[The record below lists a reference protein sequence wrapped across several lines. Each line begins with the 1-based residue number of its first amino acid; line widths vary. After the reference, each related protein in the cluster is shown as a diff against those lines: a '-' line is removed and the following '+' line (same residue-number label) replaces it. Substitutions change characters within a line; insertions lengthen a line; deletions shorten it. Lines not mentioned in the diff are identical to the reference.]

1 MDWHWVYKR
10 WKTHNLKMSK
20 VVLVATTTPDGR
32 LLCDVDVEREVERK
46 LEDIVGHTDYF
57 DAICIVVGSST
68 WLAARNVLEKF
79 KLATILV
86 LTKQTN
92 RRRYNIPHFILSDTT
107 LQPCQDFAWTYVLG
121 GKKTFTTLLRKSPFK
136 SFDDILYMLHN
147 LHFGSP
153 FKTCFL
159 GLFACMYDR

>member
-1 MDWHWVYKR
+1 MP
-10 WKTHNLKMSK
+10 K

-32 LLCDVDVEREVERK
+32 LVCGVDVEREVERK
-46 LEDIVGHTDYF
+46 LEDIVDHVDYLSKV
-57 DAICIVVGSST
+57 CIVVGSST
-68 WLAARNVLEKF
+68 WLAARDVLENF

-121 GKKTFTTLLRKSPFK
+121 GKKTFTNLLRTSSSK
-136 SFDDILYMLHN
+136 
-147 LHFGSP
+147 FG
-153 FKTCFL
+153 
-159 GLFACMYDR
+159 